1 MGWDD
6 TDTKRP
12 KAPALRPHRWSW
24 DYSFPEFFLT
34 MTDRMGHGTHKMWS
48 CGGEIEG
55 RQVEECG
62 FRDHVEVRNYDIE
75 YFLSNMM
82 GFHLG
87 LIDEILMILR
97 WENGWKMG

>member
-1 MGWDD
+1 
-6 TDTKRP
+6 
-12 KAPALRPHRWSW
+12 
-24 DYSFPEFFLT
+24 
-34 MTDRMGHGTHKMWS
+34 
-48 CGGEIEG
+48 
-55 RQVEECG
+55 VEEYG